1 MKLSSANS
9 WWLADTPAMQNQ
21 SRVLSLRWLGAIVL
35 LALLYYAGAR
45 LGLPFSFGKTNATP
59 IWPPAGF
66 AVAALLLLGR
76 NAWPGVW
83 LGAFAA
89 NASVFSAN
97 HVAPPSTVW
106 WLSAIIATGNTLEAM
121 AGWYIIVR
129 WLARSESVIPS
140 LTERMLLGRLGAF
153 SFAFAALAAA
163 LVAAFIG
170 PLAVCMAGVGDW
182 KDYPLVLFT
191 WWAGDATS
199 ILLLTPFLIALAAP
213 RPSLERDRWFWVE
226 LVGAFSFLILTE
238 WSIFDEWFHLGGKRL
253 PLSFATMVPLVW
265 IARRMGVR
273 GTLVALI
280 ILAIFA
286 EWFTAHGRGPMAR
299 EDQRLSFLLLLGYL
313 WVVGITNLTVACGE
327 EARQYSQR
335 ALRDLNE
342 KLEQRVTERT
352 AELRRMNGLLT
363 SEMEERQR
371 LEKEILGISEREQRR
386 LGQDLHEGV
395 SQQLAG
401 VSFLCKVLAD
411 RLSAEKHSEA
421 SAAEEL
427 SNLFQEALDATRA
440 LARSFYPVEIE
451 SGGLQTALQGL
462 AERTQGLFGIECEL
476 KCMGGAPSERVEDSA
491 IHIYRI
497 VQEALTNVI
506 KHSQAHRVVIECSAS
521 KGREMVRVIDNGVG
535 FGTVPQ
541 GNGMGLHLMRYRA
554 RLIGAELEVSR
565 QNGRGTVVSCSLQ
578 PTAKER

>member
-1 MKLSSANS
+1 MKLSNASP
-9 WWLADTPAMQNQ
+9 WWLADTPAMQTR
-21 SRVLSLRWLGAIVL
+21 SPLLSLRWLGGIVL
-35 LALLYYAGAR
+35 LALLYYGGAR
-45 LGLPFSFGKTNATP
+45 LGLSFSFGKTNATP
-59 IWPPAGF
+59 IWPPAGL
-66 AVAALLLLGR
+66 AVAALLLRGR
-76 NAWPGVW
+76 NVWPGIW

-89 NASVFSAN
+89 NVTVFTAN
-97 HVAPPSTVW
+97 HAASQPTVY
-106 WLSAIIATGNTLEAM
+106 WLSAIIATGNTLEAL
-121 AGWYIIVR
+121 AGWYFTVH
-129 WLARSESVIPS
+129 WLAKSANIVPA
-140 LTERMLLGRLGAF
+140 LTDRMLMGRVGAF
-153 SFAFAALAAA
+153 SFAFTALATA
-163 LVAAFIG
+163 LVAAVIG
-170 PLAVCMAGVGDW
+170 PLAVCAAGVGDW

-199 ILLLTPFLIALAAP
+199 ILLLTPFLVALTAP
-213 RPSLERDRWFWVE
+213 LPSLQRDRWFWVE
-226 LVGAFSFLILTE
+226 LVGAFAFLILTE

-280 ILAIFA
+280 ILAFFA
-286 EWFTAHGRGPMAR
+286 EWYTAHGRGPMAR

-342 KLEQRVTERT
+342 KLEQRVAGRT
-352 AELRRMNGLLT
+352 AELCRTNGLLT
-363 SEMEERQR
+363 GEMEERQR
-371 LEKEILGISEREQRR
+371 LEKEILKISEREQRR

-411 RLSAEKHSEA
+411 RLSAEKHPEA
-421 SAAEEL
+421 AAAGEL
-427 SNLFQEALDATRA
+427 SNLFQEALDATRS

-476 KCMGGAPSERVEDSA
+476 KCVGGAPSERAEDS

-506 KHSQAHRVVIECSAS
+506 KHSHAHRVVIECSAAN
-521 KGREMVRVIDNGVG
+521 GNEMVRVIDNGIG
-535 FGTVPQ
+535 FGAAPQ
-541 GNGMGLHLMRYRA
+541 SNGMGLHLMRYRA

-565 QNGRGTVVSCSLQ
+565 QNGRGTVVCCSMK
-578 PTAKER
+578 TSGKAK